1 MRRIK
6 FLVKLVSEGRLESVE
21 PSEKIS
27 ISYLRKSESNLASAK
42 ILLEN
47 GHPEESV
54 SLAYYSMYNALAAL
68 LFRTGIKCENHSAS
82 ILLLKEVFR
91 IDNSDISFAKK
102 ERIDKQYYVD
112 FHATE
117 EDVKNLIGKAEEFG
131 GKLFDFISRLNNED
145 IMKFRQRFR
154 KLTE

>member
-68 LFRTGIKCENHSAS
+68 LFRIGIKCENHSAS

-117 EDVKNLIGKAEEFG
+117 EDVNCAVHSIQPLEGKPT
-131 GKLFDFISRLNNED
+131 
-145 IMKFRQRFR
+145 RFSSG
-154 KLTE
+154 